1 MILSRENLLS
11 YLQEVYPAFDQS
23 LPVEVQ
29 VLGENEEDSAG
40 LINHIFRVRTP
51 ATSLIIKQGQPNIRS
66 AEGFEYL
73 LPTTRNHLEAQS
85 LRLRRAI
92 VPQYVPQLFVEDPE
106 HHIMIMEDVS
116 CLPSCRLALTQ
127 GSAIP
132 GLGLRCGE
140 FMASIAFFTSE
151 FYLPRTTFRTLGQ
164 CFGNHE
170 MRRVMEEWSFFRRS
184 PYPPCPETLHLEPEL
199 QSQEIRS
206 RIYLLRQHYMSHAEA
221 LIHSDLHAGN
231 LFASQQG
238 LKVIDMEYTF
248 PGPCA
253 YDPGY
258 LLSSLLSLY
267 CASFYLPLPQ
277 APSALAHRQYLLET
291 MEELLVHYRRI
302 FLELWQN
309 HAKEEYRAC
318 PAYAHKFL
326 DEIFPDAVG
335 YAAVISLTL
344 SMRGPDL
351 SEFQAIRDPGQRQ
364 LGIELYF
371 ATAQTLLLSYPNIRT
386 PEQLLQA
393 IEACAQRYFAR

>member
-1 MILSRENLLS
+1 MILTKENILP
-11 YLQEVYPAFDQS
+11 YLRDVYPAFDQS
-23 LPVEVQ
+23 VPVDVH
-29 VLGENEEDSAG
+29 VLGESEEDSVG

-51 ATSLIIKQGQPNIRS
+51 NTSLIIKQGQPNIRS

-85 LRLRRAI
+85 LRLRQAI
-92 VPQYVPQLFVEDPE
+92 VPQYIPQLYLEDPE
-106 HHIMIMEDVS
+106 HHIMVMEDVS
-116 CLPSCRLALTQ
+116 YLPSCRLALTQ

-132 GLGLRCGE
+132 NLGLRCGD

-164 CFGNHE
+164 RFGNHE

-184 PYPPCPETLHLEPEL
+184 PHPPCPETLHLEPEL

-221 LIHSDLHAGN
+221 LIHSDLHTGN
-231 LFASQQG
+231 LFASPQE

-267 CASFYLPLPQ
+267 CASFWLPLPH
-277 APSALAHRQYLLET
+277 APSARAHQQYLLET

-302 FLELWQN
+302 FLELWQD
-309 HAKEEYRAC
+309 HAKAEYRAC

-335 YAAVISLTL
+335 YAAVISITL
-344 SMRGPDL
+344 SMRGPEI
-351 SEFQAIRDPGQRQ
+351 SEFQAIAQPGQRQ
-364 LGIELYF
+364 QAIELYY
-371 ATAQTLLLSYPNIRT
+371 AIAQTLLLSYPHIRT

-393 IEACAQRYFAR
+393 IGACTQRYFAR